1 MVSPHARMPPVE
13 VPAIRSN
20 SSATGLCARRSSSA
34 STRAGMI
41 PRMPPPSIERI
52 RVRPP
57 VVIAEVVDPMAD
69 GSPLDALLRA
79 GPAQGAGRRLCA
91 ARRPTPSIVG
101 GPSAPSSPARGPR
114 GAGSSTIGTTA
125 VRLAPAWRSTA
136 TLYSETPAARSTRPR
151 ELGQHGRPTAQWITT
166 APRAT
171 PRVRTTLMRVT
182 IHLVNARDALSLR
195 PFVQPVCEQVF
206 ASSRFARDVHGI
218 DLDELRA
225 RARAL
230 VEHRPRTR
238 VELSRELAERF
249 PHREPAS
256 LAYAFTFLEPLVHVP
271 PRGLWG
277 ESGPAA
283 LATVAS
289 WLGRPADAVA
299 SPEDAVV
306 RHLAAFGPATIADVA
321 KWSRVSGLRPVVE
334 SLRPRLRTFRDESGR
349 ELFDVPGAPLPDPD
363 TPAPPRFLP
372 EYDNVLLSHA
382 DR

>member
-1 MVSPHARMPPVE
+1 VTTLGP
-13 VPAIRSN
+13 
-20 SSATGLCARRSSSA
+20 
-34 STRAGMI
+34 RALN
-41 PRMPPPSIERI
+41 R
-52 RVRPP
+52 
-57 VVIAEVVDPMAD
+57 
-69 GSPLDALLRA
+69 ALLARQFLLGRDTRPVA
-79 GPAQGAGRRLCA
+79 DVLDHLVGLQAQ
-91 ARRPTPSIVG
+91 
-101 GPSAPSSPARGPR
+101 AP
-114 GAGSSTIGTTA
+114 
-125 VRLAPAWRSTA
+125 LAPYVALWSRLRDFDPTELSTA
-136 TLYSETPAARSTRPR
+136 I
-151 ELGQHGRPTAQWITT
+151 AQR
-166 APRAT
+166 RA
-171 PRVRTTLMRVT
+171 VRTTLMRVT

-206 ASSRFARDVHGI
+206 ASSGFARDVDGI

-230 VEHRPRTR
+230 VEERPRTR

-283 LATVAS
+283 LTTVAS

-306 RHLAAFGPATIADVA
+306 RYLAAFGPATIADVA

-382 DR
+382 DRTRIIPPGSPRLPLPAGNGARAGSFLVDGFLRGSWRLEDGDLRLEPFTPLTRREAGALNHEAKRLRAFVAG